1 MIQAPPSFQVACPS
15 CRTEF
20 PVDPEKVPPGGVH
33 AICSECQRVFQVEV
47 PEELLAS
54 VAVEALDDT
63 VADEQEAPLVPED
76 DIEDVTDVD
85 VTSGAEVATD
95 FEPEAEEAA
104 PVPDA
109 EDEAVAPEASAEV
122 DLEEAPDADVD
133 ASPVP
138 DVERVVEPEPGVDVE
153 VEDTPLEEAEAE
165 PTAAKPESPAVEEAT
180 DEPDEVDALFED
192 LTTLTSEAMAD
203 EDLDEQL
210 ATSALSLAA
219 DRFGKRD
226 PGERARRLARVLV
239 SDIIAY
245 YPARYRESLAR
256 GTVKDDFED
265 EVKKSWK
272 EYVDQVGLE
281 VAESTPHFEDALNEI
296 LGKGEKIF

>member
-1 MIQAPPSFQVACPS
+1 M
-15 CRTEF
+15 
-20 PVDPEKVPPGGVH
+20 DPNKVPPGGVH
-33 AICSECQRVFQVEV
+33 AVCSECQRVFLVAVPDDLAPTPVDEIVEEAVALPEEVPVPDEVIEAVGLPEAEVSVAGPDEDALDLAQDLAEPEVEV
-47 PEELLAS
+47 PSES
-54 VAVEALDDT
+54 
-63 VADEQEAPLVPED
+63 DEK
-76 DIEDVTDVD
+76 
-85 VTSGAEVATD
+85 AT
-95 FEPEAEEAA
+95 
-104 PVPDA
+104 
-109 EDEAVAPEASAEV
+109 PEASAV
-122 DLEEAPDADVD
+122 EAP
-133 ASPVP
+133 
-138 DVERVVEPEPGVDVE
+138 EPETVETADTEETDE
-153 VEDTPLEEAEAE
+153 VEAVVAESEA
-165 PTAAKPESPAVEEAT
+165 PVEE
-180 DEPDEVDALFED
+180 ESKPSFED

-210 ATSALSLAA
+210 AGSALSLAA

-256 GTVKDDFED
+256 GTVKEDFED

-296 LGKGEKIF
+296 LAKGEKIF